1 MSAAT
6 KQLSLKIFLVTLAL
20 AIIGLWLANLK
31 NSIVTNKESNLSA
44 ESFAENFNNNLEEN
58 ANLVD
63 YSSEDEKIFVNQL
76 LVEAN
81 NLNVATDTPDSV
93 FEEPEKESVPTETS
107 ELESPEFVDLE
118 NSNLVTPVQTNCPA
132 YVNCMPTFDAEPR
145 PCVIP
150 PGCEGITEK
159 VY

>member
-1 MSAAT
+1 MSAAA
-6 KQLSLKIFLVTLAL
+6 KQLSLKIFLGALAL
-20 AIIGLWLANLK
+20 IIMGLWLMNLK
-31 NSIVTNKESNLSA
+31 NSIVTNEEPNLSA
-44 ESFAENFNNNLEEN
+44 DSFAENFNNNLKEN

-63 YSSEDEKIFVNQL
+63 SFSEDEKIFVNQL

-81 NLNVATDTPDSV
+81 NLDIATDTPDSV
-93 FEEPEKESVPTETS
+93 FEEPENNNVPTETN
-107 ELESPEFVDLE
+107 ELELPELIDSESSDFVA
-118 NSNLVTPVQTNCPA
+118 PVATNCPA
-132 YVNCMPTFDAEPR
+132 YVNCMPTSDAEPR